1 MAALDSSEQ
10 HPTTVSLT
18 SHDTALCI
26 IPPADLCASIDRLR
40 SIYDKAYEKWPP
52 HVNLVYPFVH
62 PELLS
67 RTTESIAA
75 QLVSWKQEVGDDQ
88 LNVQLGPSDV
98 FPHKHDN
105 TILIYDDDEG
115 RAAKLNELR
124 EVIFRVLGH
133 IPTDSRM
140 HMTIGQSEEIDSASH
155 KFLLEKSSLL
165 PSVSWNVDKLYILVR
180 ERTQTDGNNTS
191 QMKIWGT
198 INLTTL
204 ALSKAEMPTSFYED
218 NPTVV
223 LDHGTTDATAADLP
237 SRRPYIF
244 ASAEGKWVP
253 YQNTLAPAPEEVAPK
268 SLLISSYNVLAEFE
282 YPPSQARYPIIIQNL
297 LHKAALADILVLEE
311 VTDHFLSYLCKNVNI
326 REQYPFITN
335 GPPDQPDLEPLP
347 NHLNVVVLSKKAFSW
362 NWVPFRRRHKGSII
376 LRFDEIGKQDGDVF
390 IPAILSTVHL
400 TCGLTDG
407 SVSTKKLEL
416 QSLINYLKTT
426 FYYHPWILAGDFNIT
441 TSSYTINAAL
451 KKKAISPQT
460 ASYLNALETTIT
472 EAGLVDTWAF
482 ARVHS
487 GDFSEFDPDPAHLED
502 TFEGEQGAT
511 FDPTVNELAAEIV
524 GSGFNNRPQRYDRI
538 LVKDQDFFAIAGF
551 NMFGKSPGILGK
563 EQDRT
568 EDEDEDLK
576 ESKTSYGSD
585 HWGIRCSLKILSD
598 ESDPLPE
605 DANKLSP
612 PVHLIAAS
620 ESLANTSEL
629 RDCLVERKVF
639 PSEDDVVKRKE
650 ALELLKSVILE
661 DDGIQARGKPA
672 FVIVP
677 VGSYGLGVW
686 TPSSDI
692 DCLCIGPVSPKTF
705 FALATQRLR
714 KAAPRGVKL
723 LRRVNANSGTM
734 LELEVQDVKMDLQYC
749 PSTFIAET
757 WPYAM
762 KLPPTDPVFSLS
774 TQTLAKLKPVRDLY
788 YLRRT
793 IPDYAAFRIAY
804 QLIKSWA
811 KQRGIYAAKFGYL
824 GGIHI
829 SILLSRVCKLLSHDG
844 RSIPIPTILTTF
856 FNHYANF
863 DWKTQL
869 VFDPFFHKR
878 LRYVRTAREP
888 MAILGFHAPN
898 LNTAH
903 TASLPSVRTISEEF
917 KWADSLLSQDGMKW
931 SKFLGEDRGAAAFL
945 TSYKSFVKIDVQ
957 FWGVSLA
964 KGSSFVGW
972 LESRCVMLLV
982 DLNRRIPNIHARM
995 WPARF
1000 VDVDASEEDTDYQ
1013 GYYLVGLDKWET
1025 STGQP
1030 MTKDDMKTA
1039 LGSLQTALQKFET
1052 QIRGDEK
1059 YFDAKSSWMS
1069 ASVVKQ
1075 SELGSLRLDGR
1086 EWGEYTIGDDESEDE
1101 EEEEEDELLAQD
1113 EADDSGA
1120 DVPTTRRSRSKKP
1133 AVAANLPKR
1142 PAYEGKFRSSA
1153 DVINRLRWDPSM
1165 DSSDYI
1171 VGYEDRFLGA
1181 KERALDLWKTEQT
1194 DEEFIP
1200 QHRIL
1205 YFKRKSDG
1213 VIVWDRKE
1221 RRDAIFGSGFGNGSS
1236 GNDDRAG

>member
-1 MAALDSSEQ
+1 MASLDPSEQ
-10 HPTTVSLT
+10 PAEVSLE
-18 SHDTALCI
+18 SYDTALCI
-26 IPPADLCASIDRLR
+26 IPPSEFCASIDRLR
-40 SIYDKAYEKWPP
+40 SVYDKAYQKWPP
-52 HVNLVYPFVH
+52 HMNLVYPFVH
-62 PELLS
+62 PEILPRAAGLI
-67 RTTESIAA
+67 TTHL
-75 QLVSWKQEVGDDQ
+75 QSWKKEIGDVGLD
-88 LNVQLGPSDV
+88 VELGPADV

-105 TILIYDDDEG
+105 TIFIYDNDDG
-115 RAAKLNELR
+115 RASKLDALR
-124 EVIFRVLGH
+124 KAIFRALGH
-133 IPTDSRM
+133 TPTNSRM
-140 HMTIGQSEEIDSASH
+140 HMTIGQSEELDSAPH
-155 KFLLEKSSLL
+155 KFLLEKASLL
-165 PSVSWNVDKLYILVR
+165 PSVGWNVDKLYILVR
-180 ERTQTDGNNTS
+180 ERMQIDGKGTS
-191 QMKIWGT
+191 RMKVWGT
-198 INLTTL
+198 INLAPF
-204 ALSKAEMPTSFYED
+204 ALSKTETPTPLYED
-218 NPTVV
+218 KLNAV
-223 LDHGTTDATAADLP
+223 LDQETTYATLGDLP
-237 SRRPYIF
+237 SRRPYIYN
-244 ASAEGKWVP
+244 SAEGKWIP
-253 YQNTLAPAPEEVAPK
+253 HQNSSSQGPRK
-268 SLLISSYNVLAEFE
+268 SLPNSLTISSYNVLAEFH
-282 YPPSQARYPIIIQNL
+282 YPPSEARYPIIIQNL
-297 LHKAALADILVLEE
+297 LHRGALADILVLEE
-311 VTDHFLSYLCKNVNI
+311 VTDHFLSYLSKNDEI

-335 GPPDQPDLEPLP
+335 GPPDQSDLGPLP
-347 NHLNVVVLSKKAFSW
+347 NHLNIVVLSKWAFSW
-362 NWVPFRRRHKGSII
+362 DWVPFRRRHKGSVI
-376 LRFDEIGKQDGDVF
+376 LRFDEIGKHNGDDF
-390 IPAILSTVHL
+390 IPAILATVHL
-400 TCGLTDG
+400 THGLTDG
-407 SVSTKKLEL
+407 SVSAKKLEL
-416 QSLINYLKTT
+416 QTLINHLANT
-426 FYYHPWILAGDFNIT
+426 FPHHPWILAGDFNIT

-451 KKKAISPQT
+451 KKKAISSQT
-460 ASYLNALETTIT
+460 ASYLGALETMATD
-472 EAGLVDTWAF
+472 AGLVDAWAF

-487 GDFSEFDPDPAHLED
+487 GDFSEFDQDPARLED
-502 TFEGEQGAT
+502 AFEGEQGAT
-511 FDPTVNELAAEIV
+511 MDPTVNELAAENM

-538 LVKDQDFFAIAGF
+538 LVKSRDLFSITRF
-551 NMFGKSPGILGK
+551 NMFGKSLGILGGEQGQTNKK
-563 EQDRT
+563 E
-568 EDEDEDLK
+568 EDLQ

-585 HWGIRCSLKILSD
+585 HWGVRCSLKIMSD
-598 ESDPLPE
+598 ESDRPSDDP
-605 DANKLSP
+605 NKHSP
-612 PVHLIAAS
+612 PVNLVTVP
-620 ESLANTSEL
+620 ESLADTSEL
-629 RDCLVERKVF
+629 RECLAERKVF
-639 PSEDDVVKRKE
+639 PSEEDIFKRKE
-650 ALELLKSVILE
+650 ALELLKSIVLE
-661 DDGIQARGKPA
+661 NGSLQTRGKPA
-672 FVIVP
+672 FVLVP

-686 TPSSDI
+686 TPSSDV

-734 LELEVQDVKMDLQYC
+734 LELEVQDIKMDLQYC
-749 PSTFIAET
+749 PSTYIAET

-762 KLPPTDPVFSLS
+762 QLPPTDPIFSLS

-844 RSIPIPTILTTF
+844 RSTSVPAILITF

-869 VFDPFFHKR
+869 AFDPFFHKH
-878 LRYVRTAREP
+878 LRYVRTTREP

-917 KWADSLLSQDGMKW
+917 KRADSLLSQDGMSW
-931 SKFLGEDRGAAAFL
+931 SRFLGEDRGAAEFL
-945 TSYKSFVKIDVQ
+945 ASYKSYVKIDVQ

-982 DLNRRIPNIHARM
+982 DLNRRLPNIHARI

-1000 VDVDASEEDTDYQ
+1000 VDEEASSEEDTDYQ
-1013 GYYLVGLDKWET
+1013 GHYLVGLDKWET
-1025 STGQP
+1025 ANGQP
-1030 MTKDDMKTA
+1030 MTKDDTKAA

-1052 QIRGDEK
+1052 QIRSDEK

-1086 EWGEYTIGDDESEDE
+1086 EWGEYTIGEDESEDE
-1101 EEEEEDELLAQD
+1101 EEEEEEEDPFAQD

-1120 DVPTTRRSRSKKP
+1120 DVPTTGRSRSKKP
-1133 AVAANLPKR
+1133 AVPANLPTR

-1205 YFKRKSDG
+1205 YFKRRSDG
-1213 VIVWDRKE
+1213 AIVWDRKE
-1221 RRDAIFGSGFGNGSS
+1221 RRDAIFGSGFGDGGGS
-1236 GNDDRAG
+1236 GDVA

>member
-1 MAALDSSEQ
+1 MANLDSSE
-10 HPTTVSLT
+10 HSATVSLG
-18 SHDTALCI
+18 SYETALCI
-26 IPPADLCASIDRLR
+26 IPPISFCASLDRLR
-40 SIYDKAYEKWPP
+40 SVYDKAYEKWPP

-62 PELLS
+62 PDILPRAAGLI
-67 RTTESIAA
+67 TTHLE
-75 QLVSWKQEVGDDQ
+75 SWKREIGDDG
-88 LNVQLGPSDV
+88 LDVQLGPADA

-105 TILIYDDDEG
+105 TIFIYDNDEG
-115 RAAKLNELR
+115 RASKLNEFR
-124 EVIFRVLGH
+124 KVIFRALGH
-133 IPTDSRM
+133 PATNSRM
-140 HMTIGQSEEIDSASH
+140 HMTIGQSQELDSAPH
-155 KFLLEKSSLL
+155 KFLLEKARLL
-165 PSVSWNVDKLYILVR
+165 PSVIWNVDKLYILVR
-180 ERTQTDGNNTS
+180 ERTQTDGKATS
-191 QMKIWGT
+191 QMKVWGT
-198 INLTTL
+198 ISLTTL
-204 ALSKAEMPTSFYED
+204 ALSKTETPTSFYED
-218 NPTVV
+218 KPNTVSGH
-223 LDHGTTDATAADLP
+223 DTTNVTVQDILG
-237 SRRPYIF
+237 RRPYIF
-244 ASAEGKWVP
+244 NSAERNWIP
-253 YQNTLAPAPEEVAPK
+253 HQNSSSQEPRESIPS
-268 SLLISSYNVLAEFE
+268 SLTISSYNVLAEFL
-282 YPPSQARYPIIIQNL
+282 YPPSEARYSIIIQNL
-297 LHKAALADILVLEE
+297 LQRAALADILVLEE
-311 VTDHFLSYLCKNVNI
+311 VTDHFFSYLCKNDGI

-347 NHLNVVVLSKKAFSW
+347 HHLNVVVLSKWAFSW
-362 NWVPFRRRHKGSII
+362 DWVPFRKRHKGSIV
-376 LRFDEIGKQDGDVF
+376 LRFDEIGKKDEDAF
-390 IPAILSTVHL
+390 IPVILATVHL

-416 QSLINYLKTT
+416 QSLINYLTNT
-426 FYYHPWILAGDFNIT
+426 FPHHPWILAGDFNIT

-451 KKKAISPQT
+451 RKKAISSQT
-460 ASYLNALETTIT
+460 ASYLSVLETMLL
-472 EAGLVDTWAF
+472 EAGLVDAWTF

-487 GDFSEFDPDPAHLED
+487 GDFSEFDQEPARLED

-511 FDPTVNELAAEIV
+511 FDPTVNELAAKIV
-524 GSGFNNRPQRYDRI
+524 GSGLNCRPQRYDRI
-538 LVKDQDFFAIAGF
+538 LIKGQDLFAIVGF
-551 NMFGKSPGILGK
+551 NMFGKSLGILGDK
-563 EQDRT
+563 QGQTDNK
-568 EDEDEDLK
+568 DEDLQ
-576 ESKTSYGSD
+576 ESKASYGSD
-585 HWGIRCSLKILSD
+585 HWGIRCSLKIISD
-598 ESDPLPE
+598 QSDRPSDDP
-605 DANKLSP
+605 NKLSP
-612 PVHLIAAS
+612 PVRLVTAP

-629 RDCLVERKVF
+629 RECLAERKIF
-639 PSEDDVVKRKE
+639 PSDEDIVKRKE
-650 ALELLKSVILE
+650 ALELLKSIVLE
-661 DDGIQARGKPA
+661 TDSIQTRGKPA

-734 LELEVQDVKMDLQYC
+734 LELEVQDIKMDLQYC

-757 WPYAM
+757 WPHAM
-762 KLPPTDPVFSLS
+762 KLPPTDPVFALS
-774 TQTLAKLKPVRDLY
+774 TQTLGKLKPVRDLY

-804 QLIKSWA
+804 QLIKTWA

-829 SILLSRVCKLLSHDG
+829 SILLSRVFKLLSHNG
-844 RSIPIPTILTTF
+844 RPTSVPTILTTF
-856 FNHYANF
+856 FSHYAKF

-869 VFDPFFHKR
+869 AFDPFFHQR
-878 LRYVRTAREP
+878 LRYVRTTREP

-917 KWADSLLSQDGMKW
+917 KRADSLLSQDGMKW
-931 SKFLGEDRGAAAFL
+931 SKFLGEDRGAVDFL
-945 TSYKSFVKIDVQ
+945 ASYKSYVKIAVQ

-982 DLNRRIPNIHARM
+982 DLNRRLPNIHARI

-1013 GYYLVGLDKWET
+1013 GCYLVGLEKWET
-1025 STGQP
+1025 SNGQP
-1030 MTKDDMKTA
+1030 MTKDDTKAA

-1052 QIRGDEK
+1052 QIRSDEK

-1086 EWGEYTIGDDESEDE
+1086 EWGEYTIGEDEEEDE
-1101 EEEEEDELLAQD
+1101 EEEDPFALDEVD
-1113 EADDSGA
+1113 GSGA
-1120 DVPTTRRSRSKKP
+1120 DVSTTGRSRSKKP
-1133 AVAANLPKR
+1133 AVAANLPTR

-1205 YFKRKSDG
+1205 YFKRRSDDA
-1213 VIVWDRKE
+1213 IVWDRKE
-1221 RRDAIFGSGFGNGSS
+1221 RRDAIFGSGFGGD
-1236 GNDDRAG
+1236 GDRAG